1 MFGPESNSRNDLS
14 LTEFWLSMDR
24 LRFTKKPIFFYTTL
38 NINRPS
44 QSSLDDKIRTFTK
57 LGLMSTY
64 TRSLLL
70 QHLCFYK
77 EIILIQDDNDN
88 DKLDFFLTKSA
99 VDSLVES

>member
-1 MFGPESNSRNDLS
+1 
-14 LTEFWLSMDR
+14 
-24 LRFTKKPIFFYTTL
+24 
-38 NINRPS
+38 
-44 QSSLDDKIRTFTK
+44 
-57 LGLMSTY
+57 MSTY

-70 QHLCFYK
+70 QHLFFYK